1 MCSPCEDAPKEDAGT
16 TEWRERKRAYDRAY
30 RARHKDKINERSRI
44 RIQNDP
50 AYREKRRA
58 AKREH
63 YQRHKEEIREYFREK
78 WRTDADYRAKS
89 RARCRITMR
98 KKRFKGYGI
107 TLDQFEQMFAL
118 QGSACAV
125 CRKTGVTLCVDHCHR
140 TGEIRGL
147 LCRRCNIALG
157 YCDDDP
163 DILLAAVAYLRSWR
177 DQQREAHGT
186 DPPVEPLL
194 QGKTEGRSDSHV
206 TVR

>member
-1 MCSPCEDAPKEDAGT
+1 
-16 TEWRERKRAYDRAY
+16 
-30 RARHKDKINERSRI
+30 
-44 RIQNDP
+44 
-50 AYREKRRA
+50 
-58 AKREH
+58 
-63 YQRHKEEIREYFREK
+63 
-78 WRTDADYRAKS
+78 
-89 RARCRITMR
+89 MR

-163 DILLAAVAYLRSWR
+163 DILLAAVAYLQTWR

-186 DPPVEPLL
+186 DPPVEPPL
-194 QGKTEGRSDSHV
+194 QGKPEGRSDSRV
-206 TVR
+206 TLR